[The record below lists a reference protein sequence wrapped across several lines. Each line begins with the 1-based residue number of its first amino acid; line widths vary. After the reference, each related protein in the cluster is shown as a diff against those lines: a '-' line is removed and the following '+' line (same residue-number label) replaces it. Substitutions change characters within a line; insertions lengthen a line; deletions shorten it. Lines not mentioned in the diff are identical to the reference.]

1 MLDPEFVPEHW
12 PLRAVSLGETFMTY
26 PTRKVIQI
34 HAAEGVF
41 VELIAAG
48 TTPCDPFATL
58 LTNSAP
64 DGIVNSVFSA
74 YLSR

>member
-1 MLDPEFVPEHW
+1 MLDPEFVTEHW

-48 TTPCDPFATL
+48 TTRLQDWDC
-58 LTNSAP
+58 
-64 DGIVNSVFSA
+64 
-74 YLSR
+74 LSRDRA

>member
-1 MLDPEFVPEHW
+1 MLDPEFVTEHW

-48 TTPCDPFATL
+48 TTPCDPFAGL
-58 LTNSAP
+58 LKSP
-64 DGIVNSVFSA
+64 LH
-74 YLSR
+74 LSFRRVCEEESP